1 MALQLLL
8 VEDKP
13 ATRAALLTIL
23 EQSVFSVTCANDG
36 LDGLNHAKQN
46 HFDVVIVDHKMPLM
60 DGLTLCRNLRDISTY
75 AQTPLLLLTTQEA
88 TQVEPLARKA
98 GADLCLPKPVD
109 SERLLGL
116 LSDLSITQT
125 LYPVSDLR

>member
-13 ATRAALLTIL
+13 ATRAALLAIL
-23 EQSVFSVTCANDG
+23 QQTAFCVTCANDG
-36 LDGLNHAKQN
+36 LDGLNHAKQS

-60 DGLTLCRNLRDISTY
+60 DGLTLCRNLRDMSAY
-75 AQTPLLLLTTQEA
+75 AETPLLLLTTQELA
-88 TQVEPLARKA
+88 VVEPMARKA
-98 GADLCLPKPVD
+98 GADLCLSKPVD